1 MPRYLGSGR
10 RERFGDDEVDG
21 EEMDGK
27 MTDDLIR
34 GRGDNK
40 TNEDGDADSSV
51 TRPVQTNQ
59 RIQTSI

>member
-34 GRGDNK
+34 GRSDNK

-59 RIQTSI
+59 RIQASL